1 VLLAGREIAD
11 GVLAPSQEEGKSNV
25 NARRA
30 ESESPSPSFAR
41 QISDVVVMLT
51 SEATRCPFGRHA
63 SRPLRIRSGNAMRGS
78 S

>member
-11 GVLAPSQEEGKSNV
+11 GVLAPSREEGKSNV

-30 ESESPSPSFAR
+30 ESESPPPPFAR

-51 SEATRCPFGRHA
+51 IEAARCPLGRHA
-63 SRPLRIRSGNAMRGS
+63 SGPLRIRSGNAIGGS